1 MLSKSSF
8 GIVSFLFALA
18 ASRALPGSSPI
29 KRDVDDYGEPNFYKG
44 FDLSSLKI
52 QEDGGA
58 IYKDT
63 MRGNATR
70 PVEDILEGMNTVRL
84 RLWVNP
90 EIPYDDGYYLSYDLK
105 YVLALAKRFN
115 DKGHH
120 IYLDYHFS
128 DYWADPQHN
137 YAPVAWPKE
146 VAPLAKRLRK
156 YVFHTMQAF
165 SDAGIDLSMVSLGNE
180 IRHGMLW
187 PLGQVDVDVEPRG
200 ARIANFSNLATIYS
214 AARKGVDD
222 AVAAGVHK
230 PQVMIHIDNG
240 WNITLQERWF
250 NSFLATGKVK
260 TSDWDI
266 FGFSMY
272 PFYGT
277 AATFSNLRT
286 TLNFIANKYN
296 KPIHLVET
304 DWPNKCSGP
313 DAPELSE
320 PSIPVSAQGQIEW
333 VHCIIKIVKGL
344 PRGLGQGINYW
355 EPAWLNN
362 TGLGGTCQSAILFRA
377 DWSEYP
383 ERVTG
388 YSLPSVD
395 MFKDV

>member
-8 GIVSFLFALA
+8 AILPFLFASA
-18 ASRALPGSSPI
+18 APWALPGNSPI
-29 KRDVDDYGEPNFYKG
+29 KRDDEYGEPYFYKG

-63 MRGNATR
+63 LRGNVTR

-90 EIPYDDGYYLSYDLK
+90 QIPYDDGYYQSYDLE

-137 YAPVAWPKE
+137 YAPVAWSKE

-156 YVFHTMQAF
+156 YVSHTMQAF
-165 SDAGIDLSMVSLGNE
+165 SNAGIDLSMVSLGNE

-200 ARIANFSNLATIYS
+200 ARIANFTNLATIYS

-240 WNITLQERWF
+240 WNMTLQERWF

-260 TSDWDI
+260 ISDWDI

-272 PFYGT
+272 PF
-277 AATFSNLRT
+277 
-286 TLNFIANKYN
+286 
-296 KPIHLVET
+296 
-304 DWPNKCSGP
+304 
-313 DAPELSE
+313 
-320 PSIPVSAQGQIEW
+320 
-333 VHCIIKIVKGL
+333 
-344 PRGLGQGINYW
+344 
-355 EPAWLNN
+355 
-362 TGLGGTCQSAILFRA
+362 
-377 DWSEYP
+377 
-383 ERVTG
+383 
-388 YSLPSVD
+388 
-395 MFKDV
+395 